1 MVLIQTPSFIST
13 SAIINE
19 LCMEF
24 RNISYIAPI
33 ILDSTKTNESQ
44 QLVHL
49 AREKRL
55 LFGDSNKEIE
65 KWNGVKDFCQA
76 LDNIVEIQK
85 ETTLFK
91 GKKVLEIGFAT
102 GLPSIYALEHGA
114 KDATIVY
121 SSEEAFKTYIEPTMS
136 QNNANERVTYI
147 FGDFENILTKMQN
160 QKFDVIFA
168 PEIVYTKQKNFEKIH
183 EILKSLLAFNGLIL
197 ISGRTHYHNCDGN
210 LSSMIDMVKRKNQFD
225 SIDRT
230 PGSLYK
236 YETAPRK
243 IVQIMHK

>member
-1 MVLIQTPSFIST
+1 MVLIQTPSFIPTQS
-13 SAIINE
+13 IINE
-19 LCMEF
+19 ICMESG
-24 RNISYIAPI
+24 NISFIAPI

-76 LDNIVEIQK
+76 LDNLVEIQK
-85 ETTLFK
+85 ETTLFF
-91 GKKVLEIGFAT
+91 GKKVLEIGFST
-102 GLPSIYALEHGA
+102 GVPSIYALEHGA
-114 KDATIVY
+114 KDVTVVY
-121 SSEEAFKTYIEPTMS
+121 STEEALRTHIEPTMS
-136 QNNANERVTYI
+136 RNNANDRVNYI
-147 FGDFENILTKMQN
+147 FGDFDDLTTKVVT

-168 PEIVYTKQKNFEKIH
+168 PEIVYTKQRNFEKIH
-183 EILKSLLAFNGLIL
+183 KFLKSLLASDGLIL
-197 ISGRTHYHNCDGN
+197 ISGRTYYHNCDGN
-210 LSSMIDMVKRKNQFD
+210 MSSMIDMIKRKNQFD
-225 SIDRT
+225 IIDRT
-230 PGSLYK
+230 SRSLLR